1 MKKWKMKVLVAQ
13 LYLTLCDPMD
23 YSPPGSSVHGDSPG
37 KHTGLGCHGLLQEI
51 FPTQE
56 SNPGLLHCRYILY
69 HLTHQ
74 ESPGLVFYSMSQ
86 LVILKLFLITQP
98 PAPNT
103 HTHTHTRGFC
113 RIIWSLRSLYSEYNV
128 WT

>member
-23 YSPPGSSVHGDSPG
+23 YSPSGSSVHGDSPG

-56 SNPGLLHCRYILY
+56 LNPGLLHFLI
-69 HLTHQ
+69 
-74 ESPGLVFYSMSQ
+74 
-86 LVILKLFLITQP
+86 KLFLGCSLTYP
-98 PAPNT
+98 PSTCGDGLLKLSLVSLARPS
-103 HTHTHTRGFC
+103 GFNMDISAYSVNKY
-113 RIIWSLRSLYSEYNV
+113 RRVTMSRHYIQSIETLR
-128 WT
+128 TI